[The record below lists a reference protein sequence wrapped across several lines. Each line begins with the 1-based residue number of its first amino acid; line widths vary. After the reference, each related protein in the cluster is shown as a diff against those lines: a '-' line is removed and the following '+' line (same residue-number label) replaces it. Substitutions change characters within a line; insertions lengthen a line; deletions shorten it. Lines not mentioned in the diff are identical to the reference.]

1 MTTPEQQGT
10 SGLGTAPPPGGAA
23 PAVEFRGIS
32 KAFGGTQALS
42 DVTMTVEPG
51 TVHALI
57 GQNGAGKSTMV
68 KILAGFHD
76 ADDGELWLN
85 GERMALPLHQQ
96 DARRHGL
103 GFFHQNIVLA
113 PELSIL
119 ENVRVNRFNAGSFG
133 RIHWSR
139 EREDVRERLA
149 DVDLHVDPDM
159 LVAALPQAQRALVG
173 FVRAVQSVREDHE
186 LGNGV
191 LVLDEPTAYLPR
203 ASVDRLYAATR
214 RLVDQGAAAIFVSHR
229 LDEVMRFAD
238 RISVIRGG
246 RMVATLNRDETS
258 VEELVRLILGRE
270 LGGMYPT
277 KARTVGDEVLSVDGL
292 SGKVVRGVS
301 FGLARGEILG
311 LTGLVGM
318 GHEEVPYLIA
328 GATKAEDGTVAVDG
342 NSIAARDLTPRSSRE
357 LRIGFLPGDRER
369 ESGVPTATVTENV
382 TMPVLGQFF
391 SGGRLKHRKERDYVG
406 EIVRRFN
413 VQPPHPEL
421 PLAALS
427 GGNQQKAL
435 MAKWLQLEPLVQ
447 LMYEPTQGVDI
458 GSRRQMFQ
466 FIEELAR
473 SGAGV
478 VIASS
483 EYEDLANICTRVL
496 VFRDG
501 RAVAELTGA
510 SLTKDSITEQC
521 LMSVDSGT

>member
-1 MTTPEQQGT
+1 MIAPDNQGS
-10 SGLGTAPPPGGAA
+10 SGSGAASSSGAA
-23 PAVEFRGIS
+23 PAVEFRGVS
-32 KAFGGTQALS
+32 KAFGGTQALD
-42 DVTMTVEPG
+42 DVTMVVQPG

-57 GQNGAGKSTMV
+57 GQNGAGKSTLM

-76 ADDGELWLN
+76 ADAGELWLN
-85 GERMALPLHQQ
+85 GEQTALPLHQQ

-113 PELSIL
+113 PELSVV
-119 ENVRVNRFNAGSFG
+119 ENVRVNRFRAGAFG
-133 RIHWSR
+133 RIHWAR
-139 EREDVRERLA
+139 EREDVRLRMR
-149 DVDLHVDPDM
+149 DVDLEVDPDSP
-159 LVAALPQAQRALVG
+159 VATLPQAQRALVG
-173 FVRAVQSVREDHE
+173 FVRAVQSVRDDHE
-186 LGNGV
+186 TGSGV

-214 RLVDQGAAAIFVSHR
+214 RLVDEGAAAIFVSHR

-246 RMVATLNRDETS
+246 RMVATVNRDETT
-258 VEELVRLILGRE
+258 VEELVTLMLGRQ

-277 KARTVGDEVLSVDGL
+277 RARIVGDEVLSVDGL
-292 SGKVVRGVS
+292 SGRVVKDLS

-311 LTGLVGM
+311 LAGLVGM
-318 GHEEVPYLIA
+318 GHEEAPYLIA
-328 GATKAEDGTVAVDG
+328 GALTADAGKVAVDG
-342 NSIAARDLTPRSSRE
+342 RSVLARELTPRRSRD

-369 ESGVPTATVTENV
+369 ESGVPTATVGENV
-382 TMPVLGQFF
+382 TMPLLDRFF
-391 SGGRLKHRKERDYVG
+391 SQGRLRHQRERDYVSG
-406 EIVRRFN
+406 LLHRFD
-413 VQPPHPEL
+413 VQPPRPEL

-435 MAKWLQLEPLVQ
+435 MAKWLQLDPLVQ
-447 LMYEPTQGVDI
+447 LLYEPTQGVDI

-466 FIEELAR
+466 LIEELAR
-473 SGAGV
+473 GGTGV
-478 VIASS
+478 LIASS

-501 RAVAELTGA
+501 RAVAELTGG

-521 LMSVDSGT
+521 LITVGSTA